1 MSRDSAPVANRCKLD
16 ADENEDPLVLLL
28 LLLLLAPPEAVEDDS
43 EPEADE
49 KDIAR
54 EPRGE
59 LGALLE
65 LVVWPVRDRDEV
77 RKIKGNNKVHV

>member
-1 MSRDSAPVANRCKLD
+1 MSKDSAPVANRCRLE
-16 ADENEDPLVLLL
+16 ADEKLEPPPPLLL
-28 LLLLLAPPEAVEDDS
+28 LLFRAIAPLLPEVFDDDS
-43 EPEADE
+43 EPDADE

-65 LVVWPVRDRDEV
+65 LAV
-77 RKIKGNNKVHV
+77 